1 MSVGKR
7 VGHECGSI
15 DLGWSFRMNVTIKI
29 SWWHVLGV
37 LVVALVVWWA
47 VPAGSQ
53 PVAPQPVSS
62 FAFVARA
69 DNPVD
74 ALAASSVAGQLGA
87 PVFLTGTDSLDD
99 QARQGAG

>member
-1 MSVGKR
+1 
-7 VGHECGSI
+7 
-15 DLGWSFRMNVTIKI
+15 MNVTIKI

-74 ALAASSVAGQLGA
+74 ALAASSVAGQLGG
-87 PVFLTGTDSLDD
+87 VSDRD
-99 QARQGAG
+99 